1 MKNPKTNQ
9 GLQNVNLHTIIG
21 TTGFQGLI
29 FLSGLIINKLI
40 AVFSGPSGIALFGVV
55 KNFYIFYS
63 AILKL
68 GSDNVVLATA
78 ARSQRE
84 QRLEQK
90 LVRGIFRL
98 ILFQSVVIIFSL
110 IFFDELIYR
119 LVFEDILHLKDQ
131 STIKVLLCMI
141 FLTSISE
148 TLISFNNGRSTI
160 RNTIIASLI
169 GTLST
174 LLLVGILKPQA
185 LATVAILALTSGAIS
200 AVYLIFIFLRDY
212 HHLFFSA
219 ISRNIFKELPTSV
232 HLLIQP
238 LIVSASFLIIQRQ
251 IGAHYGVEQLSF
263 FIMGFILIGTFLTL
277 LMSSLRMYFMP
288 KLGSILSP
296 IDRNNF
302 YNQHLYLFL
311 PIAALCSLVIVVASK
326 YLVLLLYSSEFLEAA
341 EYLAILASA
350 IVPRT
355 LGWIIATAALEQQKF
370 RLYLASETLREFL
383 YLAATLF
390 LIYQSAEIKIIFV
403 AFVAAEIINSLFW
416 VCYQFY
422 FSDDLKPKIRIVIG
436 SYAFPLLLLFFILF

>member
-1 MKNPKTNQ
+1 MTNPKKNQ
-9 GLQNVNLHTIIG
+9 GLLNVDLHTIIG

-55 KNFYIFYS
+55 KNFHIFYS

-84 QRLEQK
+84 KGLERT

-98 ILFQSVVIIFSL
+98 IILQSIIIIFSL
-110 IFFDELIYR
+110 MFFDELIYT
-119 LVFEDILHLKDQ
+119 LVFKDILPLEDQ
-131 STIKVLLCMI
+131 PIIKALLCLI
-141 FLTSISE
+141 FLTAISE

-160 RNTIIASLI
+160 RHTIIASLI

-174 LLLVGILKPQA
+174 LLAVTILKPQA
-185 LATVAILALTSGAIS
+185 LAMVALLALTSGAIS
-200 AVYLIFIFLRDY
+200 AVYLLYIFLRDF
-212 HHLFFSA
+212 HHQFFIA
-219 ISRNIFKELPTSV
+219 ISRNIFSELPTSS
-232 HLLIQP
+232 HLLVQP
-238 LIVSASFLIIQRQ
+238 LIISVTFLIIQRQ

-263 FIMGFILIGTFLTL
+263 FIMGFILIATFLTL

-288 KLGSILSP
+288 KLGSITNP
-296 IDRNNF
+296 VDRNNF

-311 PIAALCSLVIVVASK
+311 PIAATCSLVIVVASK
-326 YLVLLLYSSEFLEAA
+326 FIVLLLYSAEFLEAA

-350 IVPRT
+350 MVPRT

-370 RLYLASETLREFL
+370 KLYLVSEAMREFL

-390 LIYQSAEIKIIFV
+390 LIYLDAPIKMIFV
-403 AFVAAEIINSLFW
+403 GFVAAEIINSLFW

-422 FSDDLKPKIRIVIG
+422 YSDDLKPKRRIVVG
-436 SYAFPLLLLFFILF
+436 SYSFACLLLLFLLS